1 MIATLLALVPALVPV
16 RQDAARLAEEA
27 RIDAIVQ
34 ATMRKPEAV
43 GISVAVARGE
53 TIVYERAHG
62 FADLEFTVA
71 ADPES
76 FFRIGSITKQYTAA
90 ALLKL
95 AERGKLSIDDP
106 LSRFLPD
113 YPRGDELTL
122 RHLLTH
128 TGGVPNYTDLGPKWE
143 TLVARELAHEELV
156 ALWRDLPLDFEP
168 GTKWNYSNS
177 GYYLLGM
184 VIEKASGQEYGAF
197 LRDAFFDPLKLTRT
211 RYDSNGEVILNRA
224 QGYGYAEGKHWNDQ
238 LIGMSQ
244 PGAAGALI
252 STAGDLVRWQ
262 LALVGGKVVSKES
275 YAEMTLPYMLAD
287 GRETQYGLGLGLGTT
302 AGQACVSHGGGI
314 FGFNSYLGYWPEKQ
328 LSIAVI
334 SNSEALRSETLAE
347 ELARAL
353 LPGK

>member
-27 RIDAIVQ
+27 RIDALVQ
-34 ATMRKPEAV
+34 ATMKKPGAV
-43 GISVAVARGE
+43 GLSVAVARGE
-53 TIVYERAHG
+53 TLVYERAHG

-71 ADPES
+71 ADPET

-90 ALLKL
+90 AIVKL
-95 AERGKLSIDDP
+95 AERGKLAVDDP
-106 LSRFLPD
+106 LSKFLPD
-113 YPRGDELTL
+113 YPRGDEITL

-128 TGGVPNYTDLGPKWE
+128 TGGVPNYTDLGRKWE

-156 ALWRDLPLDFEP
+156 ALWRDMPLDFEP

-184 VIEKASGQEYGAF
+184 VIEKASGQAYDEF

-224 QGYGYAEGKHWNDQ
+224 QGYGFAEGKFWNDQ

-262 LALVGGKVVSKES
+262 LALVSGKVVSKEG
-275 YAEMTLPYMLAD
+275 YAEMTLPYMLVD
-287 GRETQYGLGLGLGTT
+287 GRETQYGFGLMLAPF
-302 AGQACVSHGGGI
+302 AGKPCVAHGGGI
-314 FGFNSYLGYWPEKQ
+314 FGFNSFLAHWPESQ

-334 SNSEALRSETLAE
+334 SNSEALRSEALAE
-347 ELARAL
+347 ELGRAL